1 MDNAIQSVA
10 NGLTMEAYLAT
21 LLYSA
26 TGIIILV
33 LTVLGVNALFR
44 LNLHRELV
52 KEHNTAFGVVIAGMA
67 IAIAIIISGT
77 IAG

>member
-1 MDNAIQSVA
+1 MDNQIEAVA
-10 NGLTMEAYLAT
+10 NGLTMEAFLAT
-21 LLYSA
+21 ILYSV
-26 TGIIILV
+26 TGIALLL
-33 LTVLGVNALFR
+33 LTVLIVNGLFR

-52 KEHNTAFGVVIAGMA
+52 KEHNVAFGVVIAGMA